1 LDQFS
6 TTQENV
12 ISNQLENVI
21 VKEKEIQ
28 VENSGGTRI
37 YRIFVLVEL
46 DENAAQ
52 DKLLAQIK
60 ADQQL
65 YDAIKASELID
76 EMEQKV
82 EAYRQ
87 RK

>member
-1 LDQFS
+1 MIKNIPNKSILG
-6 TTQENV
+6 TV
-12 ISNQLENVI
+12 WALE
-21 VKEKEIQ
+21 
-28 VENSGGTRI
+28 I
-37 YRIFVLVEL
+37 YRTFVLIEL